1 MNFKIQKAIYSLLSE
16 ESFPHKVS
24 NIEILETSLSW
35 IILTGTY
42 AYKIKKQLDFEHINT
57 KSIERRLELC
67 KEEIKIN
74 KRMSDDIYIGISA
87 IVMNQGILKFYN
99 VEDINNFNINE
110 SILEVAVRMNQ
121 FNNNN
126 LLSIKVQTGEINRE
140 CIIKLAQKIALF
152 HFEATKLEDENPNKL
167 INNAYN
173 AARYNIEI
181 IRRLEGENVDNI
193 SLNNFSELYEK
204 EDLYVVETMQ
214 KRIRSQVIR
223 DCHGDLH
230 CENIFM
236 KENKELEVFDSI
248 DFDSN
253 LRMIDPISDIA
264 FLIMDLSARGAKKEA
279 VDFLNSWLSE
289 TGDYNGMKLFR
300 WYSIYRALVRAKVYA
315 IRKLQSANLKSKDKG
330 IAIDNFNLYM
340 NHAIKIRDQV
350 RPKLIIMSG
359 LSGSGKTHLSN
370 ILSRYLFAILIRSD
384 VERKRAFNLRDIQL
398 KLGYY
403 NAQIEIKKHNKLFEG
418 DLYSHQINEW
428 LFHDHLPNITRSSL
442 ESGLATIVD
451 ATFLRKKERNV
462 MYEIAKEMK
471 LPFAIINCYCCEK
484 AARDRITKRKSL
496 NNDDS
501 DADIKTRQK
510 QKSYKESFS
519 IEEKRFEI
527 KFSEDSSYQECLNR
541 LKILFK
547 EDWNC

>member
-1 MNFKIQKAIYSLLSE
+1 
-16 ESFPHKVS
+16 
-24 NIEILETSLSW
+24 LETSLSW

-330 IAIDNFNLYM
+330 IAIDNFN
-340 NHAIKIRDQV
+340 
-350 RPKLIIMSG
+350 
-359 LSGSGKTHLSN
+359 
-370 ILSRYLFAILIRSD
+370 
-384 VERKRAFNLRDIQL
+384 
-398 KLGYY
+398 
-403 NAQIEIKKHNKLFEG
+403 
-418 DLYSHQINEW
+418 
-428 LFHDHLPNITRSSL
+428 
-442 ESGLATIVD
+442 
-451 ATFLRKKERNV
+451 
-462 MYEIAKEMK
+462 
-471 LPFAIINCYCCEK
+471 
-484 AARDRITKRKSL
+484 
-496 NNDDS
+496 
-501 DADIKTRQK
+501 
-510 QKSYKESFS
+510 
-519 IEEKRFEI
+519 
-527 KFSEDSSYQECLNR
+527 
-541 LKILFK
+541 
-547 EDWNC
+547 